1 MSQLHKRFTSDQVKE
16 LLERYL
22 KKEVERSYIQEIL
35 AIKKRRF
42 FTLINQYKED
52 PQHFSI
58 EYQRAT
64 PPRISPEVEQNL
76 LRELTIEKGIIQNK
90 EVPLKSYN
98 YSFIKDRLRTN
109 YRQKLS
115 LTTVIRRAKKHGFYL
130 KKPKRTTH
138 DREVLTRYVGELIQH
153 DSSYHLWAPA
163 AQEKWYLITSL
174 DDYSRLILYAALVK
188 KETTW
193 AHILALQTV
202 ILRYGLPYCYYVDS
216 HSIFRFVQG
225 RNSLWRKHHLLTDEA
240 TPQWK
245 QVLDDCNVKV
255 TYALSP
261 QAKGKMERPYG
272 WLQDRL
278 IRICVREDV
287 ADIKPAQQILRQEI
301 HRYNYRQVHS
311 TTQEIPYFRFQ
322 RALKEKRSLFR
333 EFKISSPYKSVK
345 DIFSL
350 RTDRIVDP
358 YRHISIS
365 PLQFKVHADPHK
377 QVNLRIYPLN
387 DDICEIRFW
396 CEGELIDTQ
405 KVKNS
410 ELKGVHF
417 SRLKCAL
424 FKFP

>member
-1 MSQLHKRFTSDQVKE
+1 MSQIHKRFTSDQVKE
-16 LLERYL
+16 LFERYS
-22 KKEVERSYIQEIL
+22 KREIERKYVQQIL
-35 AIKKRRF
+35 GIGKSRF
-42 FTLINQYKED
+42 FMLMNQYKEN
-52 PQHFSI
+52 PQRFMIHY
-58 EYQRAT
+58 ERTT
-64 PPRISPEVEQNL
+64 PPRISPELEQNIL
-76 LRELTIEKGIIQNK
+76 KELTIEKGLIQDK
-90 EVPLKSYN
+90 ETPLKSYN
-98 YSFIKDRLRTN
+98 YSFIKDHLKKK
-109 YRQKLS
+109 YRQKVS

-130 KKPKRTTH
+130 KKTKRTTH

-174 DDYSRLILYAALVK
+174 DDDSRLILYAALVK

-202 ILRYGLPYCYYVDS
+202 ILKYGTPYCYYVDS
-216 HSIFRFVQG
+216 HSIFRFIQG
-225 RNSLWRKHHLLTDEA
+225 RDSNWRKHHLLTDEA

-278 IRICVREDV
+278 VRICVREDI
-287 ADIKPAQQILRQEI
+287 ADIKPAQQVLRQEI
-301 HRYNYRQVHS
+301 HRYNYQQVHS

-322 RALKEKRSLFR
+322 RALKEKQSLFR
-333 EFKISSPYKSVK
+333 EFKISPPYQSTK
-345 DIFSL
+345 DIFCL
-350 RTDRIVDP
+350 RMDRVVDP
-358 YRHISIS
+358 YRRISIN
-365 PLQFKVHADPHK
+365 PLQFKVHADPQK

-387 DDICEIRFW
+387 DDISEIRFW
-396 CEGELIDTQ
+396 CERKLISVQ

-417 SRLKCAL
+417 
-424 FKFP
+424 

>member
-1 MSQLHKRFTSDQVKE
+1 MSQLHKRFTSEQVKE
-16 LLERYL
+16 LFDRYL
-22 KKEVERSYIQEIL
+22 KKEIERKYIQEIL
-35 AIKKRRF
+35 GIGKSRF
-42 FTLINQYKED
+42 FMLLQEYKEHPED
-52 PQHFSI
+52 FTIQY
-58 EYQRAT
+58 ERYT
-64 PPRISPEVEQNL
+64 PPRISENVEQNIL
-76 LRELTIEKGIIQNK
+76 KELSIEKGIIQNK

-98 YSFIKDRLRTN
+98 YSFVKDHLRRK
-109 YRQKLS
+109 YHQKVS

-130 KKPKRTTH
+130 KKPKRTIY
-138 DREVLTRYVGELIQH
+138 DREVLTRYAGELIQH

-163 AQEKWYLITSL
+163 AQEKWHLITSL

-202 ILRYGLPYCYYVDS
+202 ILRYGLPYSYYVDS

-225 RNSLWRKHHLLTDEA
+225 RDSLWRKHLLLTDEA

-245 QVLDDCNVKV
+245 QVLDDCHVKV

-278 IRICVREDV
+278 VRICVREDI

-322 RALKEKRSLFR
+322 RALKQKRSLFR
-333 EFKISSPYKSVK
+333 EFRVTPPYTSAK
-345 DIFSL
+345 DIFCL
-350 RTDRIVDP
+350 RLDRTVDP
-358 YRHISIS
+358 YRQISVS

-387 DDICEIRFW
+387 DQISEIRFW
-396 CEGELIDTQ
+396 CEGKLIDTQ
-405 KVKNS
+405 KIKSS

-417 SRLKCAL
+417 
-424 FKFP
+424 

>member
-1 MSQLHKRFTSDQVKE
+1 MSQLHKRFTSNQVKE

-22 KKEVERSYIQEIL
+22 KKEVERSYIQDVL
-35 AIKKRRF
+35 GIKRRRF
-42 FTLINQYKED
+42 FILLNQYKED
-52 PQHFSI
+52 SKHFSI
-58 EYQRAT
+58 QYQRTT
-64 PPRISPEVEQNL
+64 PARISKEVEQNIL
-76 LRELTIEKGIIQNK
+76 KELTIEKGIIQNK
-90 EVPLKSYN
+90 EVPLSSYN
-98 YSFIKDRLRTN
+98 YSFIKDHLKKK
-109 YRQKLS
+109 YHQKVS
-115 LTTVIRRAKKHGFYL
+115 LTTVIRRAKKYGFYL
-130 KKPKRTTH
+130 KKPKRTIH
-138 DREVLTRYVGELIQH
+138 DREVLTRHVGELIQH
-153 DSSYHLWAPA
+153 DSSFHLWAPA

-202 ILRYGLPYCYYVDS
+202 ILRYGFPYCYYVDS

-225 RNSLWRKHHLLTDEA
+225 RDSNWRKHHLLTDEA

-278 IRICVREDV
+278 VRICVREDIS
-287 ADIKPAQQILRQEI
+287 DITPAQHLLRQEI
-301 HRYNYRQVHS
+301 HRYNYQQVHS

-322 RALKEKRSLFR
+322 RALKEKRSFFR
-333 EFKISSPYKSVK
+333 EFKISPPYQSAK
-345 DIFSL
+345 DIFCL
-350 RTDRIVDP
+350 RMGRTVDP
-358 YRHISIS
+358 YRRVSIS
-365 PLQFKVHADPHK
+365 PLQFKVHADPQK
-377 QVNLRIYPLN
+377 EINLRIYPLN
-387 DDICEIRFW
+387 DEISEIRFW
-396 CEGELIDTQ
+396 CEGKLIDIQ

-417 SRLKCAL
+417 
-424 FKFP
+424 

>member
-22 KKEVERSYIQEIL
+22 KKEVERSYLQKIL

-42 FTLINQYKED
+42 FTLINQYRDD

-58 EYQRAT
+58 QYQRAT

-76 LRELTIEKGIIQNK
+76 LRELTIEKGIIQDK
-90 EVPLKSYN
+90 ETPLKSYN
-98 YSFIKDRLRTN
+98 YSFIKDQLRKQ
-109 YRQKLS
+109 YRQKVS

-202 ILRYGLPYCYYVDS
+202 ILRYGLPYSYYVDS

-225 RNSLWRKHHLLTDEA
+225 RDSFWRKHHLLTDEA

-278 IRICVREDV
+278 VRICVREDI
-287 ADIKPAQQILRQEI
+287 ADIKPAQQLLRQEI

-333 EFKISSPYKSVK
+333 EFKISPPYKSVK

-350 RTDRIVDP
+350 RMDRIVDP
-358 YRHISIS
+358 YRYISIS
-365 PLQFKVHADPHK
+365 PLKLKVHADPHK

-387 DDICEIRFW
+387 DEISEIRFW

-417 SRLKCAL
+417 
-424 FKFP
+424 

>member
-1 MSQLHKRFTSDQVKE
+1 MSQLHKRFTSDQIKE

-22 KKEVERSYIQEIL
+22 RKEVERSYIQEIL

-42 FTLINQYKED
+42 FTLIKQYKED
-52 PQHFSI
+52 PRHFSVQ
-58 EYQRAT
+58 YQRAT
-64 PPRISPEVEQNL
+64 PPRISSEVEHNIL
-76 LRELTIEKGIIQNK
+76 KELTVEKGIIQNK

-98 YSFIKDRLRTN
+98 YSFIKDHLRN
-109 YRQKLS
+109 KYHQKVS

-130 KKPKRTTH
+130 KKPQRTIH
-138 DREVLTRYVGELIQH
+138 DREVLTRYAGELIQH

-163 AQEKWYLITSL
+163 AQEKWHLITSL

-202 ILRYGLPYCYYVDS
+202 ILRYGLPYSYYVDS

-225 RNSLWRKHHLLTDEA
+225 RDSLWRKHHLLTDEA

-278 IRICVREDV
+278 VRICVREDI

-333 EFKISSPYKSVK
+333 EFKIGPPYKSAK
-345 DIFSL
+345 DIFCL

-387 DDICEIRFW
+387 DQISEIRFW

-405 KVKNS
+405 KIKTS
-410 ELKGVHF
+410 ELKDVHF
-417 SRLKCAL
+417 
-424 FKFP
+424 